1 MGKKSGN
8 KKGKDKVILLPELPE
23 IDDDDIVVSDEDVE
37 FYSSDKRRADLV
49 RKFDQKSIDRYAS
62 RLLVPRAV
70 KLCTPCAVVLGSHR
84 CELSGEFGFVPVATS
99 GGLQERTRARSS
111 ASMRSASARG
121 RPLRP

>member
-49 RKFDQKSIDRYAS
+49 RKFDQKSIDSYVRRVTGKDEGEVE
-62 RLLVPRAV
+62 RLY
-70 KLCTPCAVVLGSHR
+70 
-84 CELSGEFGFVPVATS
+84 E
-99 GGLQERTRARSS
+99 ERERKRKA
-111 ASMRSASARG
+111 AEA
-121 RPLRP
+121 LRPRREEDEDMVVDPVDALPIKTLKGELVYNNGKRS